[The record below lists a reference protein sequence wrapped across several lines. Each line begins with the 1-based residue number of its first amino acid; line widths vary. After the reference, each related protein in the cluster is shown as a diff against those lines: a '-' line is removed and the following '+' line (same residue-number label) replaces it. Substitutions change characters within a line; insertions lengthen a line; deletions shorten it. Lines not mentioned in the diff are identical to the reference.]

1 MDSNEKAAQ
10 TIDFNKAKVTSTY
23 KNISRQIL
31 DTNDTTTRV
40 MRRLQ
45 TTLSISGL
53 IDIFTQELAQLMKPG
68 QVRYE
73 APNADTFSFGDE
85 PGAHSCQFNLAIES
99 YRLGKL
105 TMTRRKRFS
114 NEEISIVEFL
124 ASTLVFPLKNALM
137 YEEALSKAL
146 TDELTGMG
154 NKRALQSCLHRETER
169 SIRRKQPLST
179 LIIDIDHF
187 KKVNDTHGHRA
198 GDAVLKQFGSL
209 IQKNLRKTD
218 LSFRYGGEEFVLI
231 LEETDKEHALQAAE
245 RIRQAVQESN
255 FAFEDL
261 TIPVSASFGCATY
274 KLGETMDSFIER
286 ADQALYLAKN
296 SGRNTVRH
304 LDANDV
310 TINHQGDMELTS
322 SCR

>member
-45 TTLSISGL
+45 TTLSIAGL

-73 APNADTFSFGDE
+73 APSGDTFSFGDE
-85 PGAHSCQFNLAIES
+85 PGAHSCQFNLAVED

-179 LIIDIDHF
+179 LVIDIDHF

-198 GDAVLKQFGSL
+198 GDAILKQFGSL
-209 IQKNLRKTD
+209 IQENLRKTD

-231 LEETDKEHALQAAE
+231 LEETDKERAIQTAE
-245 RIRQAVQESN
+245 RLREAVQECR
-255 FAFEDL
+255 FLFDEL

-304 LDANDV
+304 LDDNNDMRNQKGS
-310 TINHQGDMELTS
+310 IELAS
-322 SCR
+322 ACQ

>member
-23 KNISRQIL
+23 KDISRQIL

-73 APNADTFSFGDE
+73 APNTDTFSFGDE

-231 LEETDKEHALQAAE
+231 LEETDKEHALQTAE

-261 TIPVSASFGCATY
+261 TIPLSASFGCATY

-296 SGRNTVRH
+296 SGRNTARH

-310 TINHQGDMELTS
+310 TINHQSDMELTS
-322 SCR
+322 SYQ

>member
-23 KNISRQIL
+23 KDISRPIL

-73 APNADTFSFGDE
+73 APNTDTFSFGDE

-231 LEETDKEHALQAAE
+231 LEETDKEHALQTAE

-261 TIPVSASFGCATY
+261 TIPLSASFGCATY

-310 TINHQGDMELTS
+310 TINHQSDMELIS

>member
-73 APNADTFSFGDE
+73 APNTDTFSFGDE

-198 GDAVLKQFGSL
+198 GDAVLEQFGSL

-231 LEETDKEHALQAAE
+231 LEETDKEHALQTAE

-261 TIPVSASFGCATY
+261 TIPLSASFGCATY

-296 SGRNTVRH
+296 SGRNTARH

-310 TINHQGDMELTS
+310 TINHQSDMELTS
-322 SCR
+322 SYQ